1 MFKGL
6 ALPTVACNRTYI
18 DELLNTLKEVD
29 ISGEDQECFKTNLE
43 EFIDD
48 MAGDC
53 NEQTY
58 LQFLIENYS
67 CRTKL
72 ELGCNLL
79 CNYLFDK
86 SFFESLNVI
95 ADFYHTYDTFYESI
109 LNVVN
114 SWKDNKGKNKE
125 DLITNINKI
134 KDNMED
140 KKQFCDQLFAIAV
153 WRSCKGY
160 YDLIFTNTSMNVI
173 TPLQL

>member
-18 DELLNTLKEVD
+18 DELLNKLKEVD
-29 ISGEDQECFKTNLE
+29 ISVEDKQCFKTNLE

-48 MAGDC
+48 MAGDW

-79 CNYLFDK
+79 CNYLDDANFLK
-86 SFFESLNVI
+86 SLNVI

-114 SWKDNKGKNKE
+114 SWKDNKDKKTE
-125 DLITNINKI
+125 DLIILGQVKW
-134 KDNMED
+134 E
-140 KKQFCDQLFAIAV
+140 
-153 WRSCKGY
+153 
-160 YDLIFTNTSMNVI
+160 LIVC
-173 TPLQL
+173 PYLKL